1 MSELG
6 QRLLESL
13 QEAAAHARG
22 EPNNMTTETYY
33 FPLDVDVK
41 AVRHKTGATQVQF
54 AKLYGFKVSSVR
66 AWEQGRR
73 KPSQSARILLK
84 VIEKRPDII
93 HQVFTGEL
101 DAETRRKSKTRRA
114 KTGQAEA
121 HGRAARST

>member
-13 QEAAAHARG
+13 QEAAAHAKG
-22 EPNNMTTETYY
+22 EPNNMTTETYHA
-33 FPLDVDVK
+33 PLDVDVK
-41 AVRHKTGATQVQF
+41 AVRQRTGATQEQF
-54 AKLYGFKVSSVR
+54 AKLYGFKVTSVR

-101 DAETRRKSKTRRA
+101 DAAKPEKSKTRRV
-114 KTGQAEA
+114 KK
-121 HGRAARST
+121 GRAEIRGHEARST